1 MNNFGKL
8 VVKMGLLSLLSVMPL
23 AAQIDNGV
31 VFTAPFP
38 FYAGNV
44 KLPAGSY
51 KLTQLNINA
60 QQLLLRNSAGTGGVF
75 LYFIRTNSADASK
88 ESNVT
93 FHKIGDTGYLR
104 GVSVAGET
112 GGIEFGRSKAEKK
125 AATTETM
132 AQTMAENTNVV
143 EHATRVRGD

>member
-1 MNNFGKL
+1 MNDFGKF

-51 KLTQLNINA
+51 KLTKLNINA
-60 QQLLLRNSAGTGGVF
+60 QELLLQNSAHTDAVF
-75 LYFIRTNSADASK
+75 IYFTPTTSVDPSKQSA
-88 ESNVT
+88 VR
-93 FHKIGDTGYLR
+93 FRKIGDTGYLR
-104 GVSVAGET
+104 ALSFAGET
-112 GGIEFGRSKAEKK
+112 DGIEFGRSKAEKK
-125 AATTETM
+125 AAET
-132 AQTMAENTNVV
+132 ATVAENTDVV
-143 EHATRVRGD
+143 EHATLVRGE

>member
-31 VFTAPFP
+31 AFTAPFP

-44 KLPAGSY
+44 ELPAGSY

-60 QQLLLRNSAGTGGVF
+60 QALLLRNSAGTDGVF
-75 LYFIRTNSADASK
+75 LYFTPTRSVDPYR
-88 ESNVT
+88 ESDVR
-93 FHKIGDTGYLR
+93 FDKIGDTGYLR
-104 GVSVAGET
+104 ALSVAGET
-112 GGIEFGRSKAEKK
+112 DGIEFGRSKAEKK
-125 AATTETM
+125 AAATATI
-132 AQTMAENTNVV
+132 AENTTVV
-143 EHATRVRGD
+143 EHATLVRGE

>member
-44 KLPAGSY
+44 ELPAGSY

-60 QQLLLRNSAGTGGVF
+60 KALLLQNSTGTDGVF
-75 LYFIRTNSADASK
+75 LYFIPTSSVDPSR
-88 ESNVT
+88 ESDVR
-93 FHKIGDTGYLR
+93 FDKIGDTGYLR
-104 GVSVAGET
+104 AVSVAGKT
-112 GGIEFGRSKAEKK
+112 AGIEFGRSKAEKK
-125 AATTETM
+125 AAAT
-132 AQTMAENTNVV
+132 ATMAENTNVV
-143 EHATRVRGD
+143 EHATLVRGE

>member
-23 AAQIDNGV
+23 AAQIDYGV

-51 KLTQLNINA
+51 KLTELSGNA
-60 QQLLLRNSAGTGGVF
+60 QTVLLQNSANDDAVF
-75 LYFIRTNSADASK
+75 LSFIPTGTVDPSE
-88 ESNVT
+88 ESDVT
-93 FHKIGDTGYLR
+93 FDKIGDTGYLR
-104 GVSVAGET
+104 AVAVEGET
-112 GGIEFGRSKAEKK
+112 AGIKFGRSEAEIK
-125 AATTETM
+125 AAMTETR
-132 AQTMAENTNVV
+132 AEITNVV
-143 EHATRVRGD
+143 EHATPAHGE

>member
-1 MNNFGKL
+1 MNNCGKL

-44 KLPAGSY
+44 ELPAGSY

-60 QQLLLRNSAGTGGVF
+60 QQLLLRNSAGTDGVYLSF
-75 LYFIRTNSADASK
+75 RPTSSVDRSR
-88 ESNVT
+88 ETDVT
-93 FHKIGDTGYLR
+93 FDKIGDTGYLR
-104 GVSVAGET
+104 AVSVAGET
-112 GGIEFGRSKAEKK
+112 DGIEFGRSKAEKRA
-125 AATTETM
+125 AAT
-132 AQTMAENTNVV
+132 ATMAENTNVV
-143 EHATRVRGD
+143 EHATLVRGE

>member
-31 VFTAPFP
+31 AFTAPFP

-51 KLTQLNINA
+51 KLTQLNITA
-60 QQLLLRNSAGTGGVF
+60 QPLLLRNSTGTDGVF
-75 LYFIRTNSADASK
+75 LYFTPTSSVDGYR
-88 ESNVT
+88 ESDVT
-93 FHKIGDTGYLR
+93 FDKIGDTGYLR
-104 GVSVAGET
+104 AVSVAGET
-112 GGIEFGRSKAEKK
+112 DGIEFGRSKAEKK
-125 AATTETM
+125 AAAT
-132 AQTMAENTNVV
+132 ATMAENTTVV
-143 EHATRVRGD
+143 EHATLVRGE